1 MDIFGGHNKIGIS
14 LGVISMYFRAIPK
27 VYVQNGDISWVAKCS
42 NIFGVLDISDIF
54 WGKP

>member
-1 MDIFGGHNKIGIS
+1 
-14 LGVISMYFRAIPK
+14 MYFRAIPK

-42 NIFGVLDISDIF
+42 SIFGVLDISDIF